1 MNTPRSFKRPATS
14 AELQLATQL
23 FGKRARSDVSLA
35 QYTTYRVGGNAAL
48 HIHVESIDDLEAIS
62 AVLAQVDLPLLVIG
76 RGSNMLIADT
86 GFQGLAI
93 TFGSFLEYIDLP
105 DRAIDAGDR
114 GSAGSEDGGLE
125 VEPIALFGGS
135 VLLPVAA
142 RQSVHR
148 GLTGFE
154 WGVGVPGTIGGAVR
168 MNAGGHGSDMAS
180 SLVSARIFHLLRGVE
195 AHVDA
200 VDLGLRFRGSAIADH
215 HVVLSATLNL
225 SWATDTEAAENQL
238 SEIVKWRREN
248 QPGGQNAGSVFV
260 NPVPG
265 EVSAGAL
272 IDQIGMR
279 GFRIGT
285 AHVSEK
291 HANFIQAEEDGL
303 ASDVV
308 QVMAEIRRRVKESTG
323 YDLRSEI
330 RLAGFDASMDPSLV
344 EVLTSESDTSV
355 ATVRLEHIFDRNANT
370 SVSTDTSIPISVL
383 SSTIFQDPLDVPT
396 EVLDEL
402 RAVFGDETSTTQE
415 QPVIASVTDIK
426 TREVTMPLVSDG
438 VTADVT
444 GNASGI
450 ASGTAP
456 SRVVIVDEDFRQP
469 SESDFPSDTASQ
481 SVHQAPTSVRVLIT
495 DDDVAQD
502 LDAEIIVG
510 TQWSEG
516 HKSRRFFGAL
526 LGKVAG
532 GNKRKRLVMTGLGVV
547 LSIAVV
553 LVVLAS
559 PIVAVRTVQV
569 EGAKYA
575 DAALVRSVS
584 DSLKGKSVLTVDTK
598 TASERLESDPWIK
611 SARITTSLPSRVLI
625 QINERVPVAWF
636 LGVDNRARVIDEDG
650 LVLSVVE
657 GRPTQYMWIEGTG
670 PNLTA
675 GASSA
680 AAYRA
685 AGQLAMSLP
694 SELEPMV
701 KHLGVAGTEEIT
713 MTLKTGTVINFGAPI
728 DMRNKL
734 VNVVVLLRR
743 QDVNSIVSIDVST
756 GTPVVQS

>member
-1 MNTPRSFKRPATS
+1 MNTPRLFKRPATV
-14 AELQLATQL
+14 AELQLATEL
-23 FGKRARSDVSLA
+23 FGKRAHTDVSLA
-35 QYTTYRVGGNAAL
+35 QFTTYRVGGNAAL
-48 HIHVESIDDLEAIS
+48 HVHVESIDDLEAIS

-105 DRAIDAGDR
+105 DRTNDGGNQSGG
-114 GSAGSEDGGLE
+114 GSQDGGLV

-135 VLLPVAA
+135 VPLPVAA

-225 SWATDTEAAENQL
+225 SWATDTQAAENQL

-265 EVSAGAL
+265 QVSAGAL

-291 HANFIQAEEDGL
+291 HANFIQSEEGGL

-330 RLAGFDASMDPSLV
+330 RLAGFDAATDPSLA

-355 ATVRLEHIFDRNANT
+355 ATVRLEHIFDRNAST
-370 SVSTDTSIPISVL
+370 SVSADTSIPISIL
-383 SSTIFQDPLDVPT
+383 SSSDFQDPLDVPI

-402 RAVFGDETSTTQE
+402 SAVFADDTSTTQQ

-426 TREVTMPLVSDG
+426 TREVTMPIEPVEIS
-438 VTADVT
+438 VTAP
-444 GNASGI
+444 G
-450 ASGTAP
+450 
-456 SRVVIVDEDFRQP
+456 RVVIVDEDFRQP
-469 SESDFPSDTASQ
+469 SESDFPSDTDSQ
-481 SVHQAPTSVRVLIT
+481 SVHKAPTSVRVLIT
-495 DDDVAQD
+495 DDDIAQD
-502 LDAEIIVG
+502 IDAEIIVG

-516 HKSRRFFGAL
+516 RKSRQLFGKL
-526 LGKVAG
+526 TGKIAG
-532 GNKRKRLVMTGLGVV
+532 GNKRKRLVMTGFGVV
-547 LSIAVV
+547 LFIGLA
-553 LVVLAS
+553 LIVLAS

-569 EGAKYA
+569 EGGKYA

-584 DSLKGKSVLTVDTK
+584 DSLKGKSVLTVDTQ
-598 TASERLESDPWIK
+598 TARERLESDPWIK

-625 QINERVPVAWF
+625 QINERIPVAWF

-670 PNLTA
+670 SNLTA

-694 SELEPMV
+694 SELAPMV
-701 KHLGVAGTEEIT
+701 KHLGVAGSEQIT
-713 MTLKTGTVINFGAPI
+713 MTLKTGTVINFGSPV

-743 QDVNSIVSIDVST
+743 QDVNSIISIDVST

>member
-1 MNTPRSFKRPATS
+1 MNTPRSFKRPATI
-14 AELQLATQL
+14 AELQLATEL
-23 FGKRARSDVSLA
+23 FGKRAHTDVSLA
-35 QYTTYRVGGNAAL
+35 QFTTYRVGGNAAL
-48 HIHVESIDDLEAIS
+48 HVHVESIDDLGAIS

-93 TFGSFLEYIDLP
+93 TLGSFLEYIDLP
-105 DRAIDAGDR
+105 DR
-114 GSAGSEDGGLE
+114 SDGGGDQDGDLA

-135 VLLPVAA
+135 VPLPVAA

-225 SWATDTEAAENQL
+225 GWATDTQAVENQL

-265 EVSAGAL
+265 QVSAGAL

-291 HANFIQAEEDGL
+291 HANFIQSEEGGL

-330 RLAGFDASMDPSLV
+330 RLAGFDAATDPSLA

-355 ATVRLEHIFDRNANT
+355 ATVRLEHIFDRNAST
-370 SVSTDTSIPISVL
+370 SVSADTSIPISIL
-383 SSTIFQDPLDVPT
+383 SSSDFQDPLDVPI

-402 RAVFGDETSTTQE
+402 RVVFRDDTSTTQE

-426 TREVTMPLVSDG
+426 TREVTMPVESAEVPVSSP
-438 VTADVT
+438 VTA
-444 GNASGI
+444 SG
-450 ASGTAP
+450 
-456 SRVVIVDEDFRQP
+456 RVVIVDEDFRQP
-469 SESDFPSDTASQ
+469 SESDFPSDTNSQ
-481 SVHQAPTSVRVLIT
+481 SVHKAPTSVRVLIT

-510 TQWSEG
+510 TQWGELII
-516 HKSRRFFGAL
+516 SRRFM
-526 LGKVAG
+526 GKLVSKIAG
-532 GNKRKRLVMTGLGVV
+532 GNKRKRLVTTGFGVV
-547 LSIAVV
+547 IFVGLALI
-553 LVVLAS
+553 VLAS

-598 TASERLESDPWIK
+598 TAVERLESDPWIK

-625 QINERVPVAWF
+625 QINESIPVAWF

-670 PNLTA
+670 SNLTA
-675 GASSA
+675 GASSTA
-680 AAYRA
+680 TYRA

-694 SELEPMV
+694 SELAPMV
-701 KHLGVAGTEEIT
+701 KHLGVAGSEQIT
-713 MTLKTGTVINFGAPI
+713 MTLKTGTVINFGAPV

-743 QDVNSIVSIDVST
+743 QDVNSIISIDVST

>member
-48 HIHVESIDDLEAIS
+48 HVHVESIDDLEAIS

-105 DRAIDAGDR
+105 DRTIDAGDR
-114 GSAGSEDGGLE
+114 GSAGSEDGVLE

-225 SWATDTEAAENQL
+225 SWATDIQATENQL

-383 SSTIFQDPLDVPT
+383 SSTIFQDPLDVPN

-450 ASGTAP
+450 AP

>member
-14 AELQLATQL
+14 AELQLATEL

-35 QYTTYRVGGNAAL
+35 QFTTYRVGGNAAL
-48 HIHVESIDDLEAIS
+48 HVHVESIDDLEAIS
-62 AVLAQVDLPLLVIG
+62 AILAQVDLPLLVIG

-105 DRAIDAGDR
+105 DRTIDAGDR
-114 GSAGSEDGGLE
+114 RGAGSEDGGLE

-225 SWATDTEAAENQL
+225 GWATDTEATENQL

-291 HANFIQAEEDGL
+291 HANFIQAEEGGL

-308 QVMAEIRRRVKESTG
+308 QVMAEIRRRVKEATG

-330 RLAGFDASMDPSLV
+330 RLAGFDATIDPSLV

-355 ATVRLEHIFDRNANT
+355 ATVRLEHIFDRNAST

-383 SSTIFQDPLDVPT
+383 SSTTFQDPLDVPT

-426 TREVTMPLVSDG
+426 TREVTMPV
-438 VTADVT
+438 VTADAT
-444 GNASGI
+444 GNTT
-450 ASGTAP
+450 GTAP
-456 SRVVIVDEDFRQP
+456 AAIPTRVVIVDEDFRQP

-502 LDAEIIVG
+502 LNAEIIVG
-510 TQWSEG
+510 TQWGELIIP
-516 HKSRRFFGAL
+516 RRF
-526 LGKVAG
+526 LGKIIGKIVG
-532 GNKRKRLVMTGLGVV
+532 GNKRKRLVMTGFGFVIFIG
-547 LSIAVV
+547 IA

-598 TASERLESDPWIK
+598 TASERLESDPWVK

-625 QINERVPVAWF
+625 QINERIPVAWF

-694 SELEPMV
+694 SELAPMV

-713 MTLKTGTVINFGAPI
+713 MTLKTGTVINFGAPV

-743 QDVNSIVSIDVST
+743 QDVNSIVGIDVST

>member
-1 MNTPRSFKRPATS
+1 MNSPRLFKRPATA
-14 AELQLATQL
+14 AELQLATDL
-23 FGKRARSDVSLA
+23 FAQRARSDVSLA
-35 QYTTYRVGGNAAL
+35 QFTTYRVGGNAAL
-48 HIHVESIDDLEAIS
+48 HVHAESIDDLEAIS
-62 AVLAQVDLPLLVIG
+62 TVLAQVDLPLLVIG
-76 RGSNMLIADT
+76 RGSNILIADT

-105 DRAIDAGDR
+105 NQTDFADNGF
-114 GSAGSEDGGLE
+114 L

-135 VLLPVAA
+135 VPLPVAA

-225 SWATDTEAAENQL
+225 GWATDTQAAENQL

-291 HANFIQAEEDGL
+291 HANFIQSEDGGL

-308 QVMAEIRRRVKESTG
+308 QVMAEIRHRVKDSTG

-330 RLAGFDASMDPSLV
+330 RLAGFDATTDPSLV
-344 EVLTSESDTSV
+344 DVLTSESDTSV
-355 ATVRLEHIFDRNANT
+355 ATVRLEHVFDRNANA
-370 SVSTDTSIPISVL
+370 SVTTDTSMPISVL
-383 SSTIFQDPLDVPT
+383 TSTTFQDPLDVPT

-402 RAVFGDETSTTQE
+402 RAVFDDETSNTQE
-415 QPVIASVTDIK
+415 QPVIASVTNIK
-426 TREVTMPLVSDG
+426 TREVTMPVEPPTTEP
-438 VTADVT
+438 VTAP
-444 GNASGI
+444 N
-450 ASGTAP
+450 
-456 SRVVIVDEDFRQP
+456 RVVIVDEDFRQP

-481 SVHQAPTSVRVLIT
+481 TVHQAPTSVRMLIT

-510 TQWSEG
+510 TQWGELIV
-516 HKSRRFFGAL
+516 SRRFLGKFV
-526 LGKVAG
+526 GKVAG
-532 GNKRKRLVMTGLGVV
+532 GNKRKRLVMTALGAVLVLGVA
-547 LSIAVV
+547 LI
-553 LVVLAS
+553 VLAS
-559 PIVAVRTVQV
+559 PIVAVRSVQV

-584 DSLKGKSVLTVDTK
+584 ESLKGKSVLTVDTK

-611 SARITTSLPSRVLI
+611 SARITTRLPSRVLI
-625 QINERVPVAWF
+625 QINERIPVAWF
-636 LGVDNRARVIDEDG
+636 LGVDNRARVIDEQG

-657 GRPTQYMWIEGTG
+657 GRPTQYMWIDGTG

-680 AAYRA
+680 ASYRA

-694 SELEPMV
+694 IELSPMV
-701 KHLGVAGTEEIT
+701 KHLGVAGSEQIT
-713 MTLKTGTVINFGAPI
+713 MTLKTGTIINFGAPV

-743 QDVNSIVSIDVST
+743 QDVNSIISIDVST

>member
-14 AELQLATQL
+14 AELQLATEL

-35 QYTTYRVGGNAAL
+35 QFTTYRVGGNAAL
-48 HIHVESIDDLEAIS
+48 HVHVESIDDLEAIS
-62 AVLAQVDLPLLVIG
+62 AILAQVDLPLLVIG

-105 DRAIDAGDR
+105 DRTIDAGDR
-114 GSAGSEDGGLE
+114 RGAGSEDGGLE

-225 SWATDTEAAENQL
+225 GWATDTEATENQL

-291 HANFIQAEEDGL
+291 HANFIQAEEGGL

-308 QVMAEIRRRVKESTG
+308 QVMAEIRRRVKEATG

-330 RLAGFDASMDPSLV
+330 RLAGFDATIDPSLV

-355 ATVRLEHIFDRNANT
+355 ATVRLEHIFDRNAST

-383 SSTIFQDPLDVPT
+383 SSTTFQDPLDVPT

-426 TREVTMPLVSDG
+426 TREVTMPV
-438 VTADVT
+438 VTADAT
-444 GNASGI
+444 GNTT
-450 ASGTAP
+450 GTAP
-456 SRVVIVDEDFRQP
+456 AAIPTRVVIVDEDFRQP

-502 LDAEIIVG
+502 LNAEIIVG
-510 TQWSEG
+510 TQWGELIIP
-516 HKSRRFFGAL
+516 RRF
-526 LGKVAG
+526 LGKLVGKIAG
-532 GNKRKRLVMTGLGVV
+532 GNKRKRLVMTGFGFVIFIG
-547 LSIAVV
+547 IA

-598 TASERLESDPWIK
+598 TASERLESDPWVK

-625 QINERVPVAWF
+625 QINERIPVAWF

-694 SELEPMV
+694 SELAPMV

-713 MTLKTGTVINFGAPI
+713 MTLKTGTVINFGAPV

-743 QDVNSIVSIDVST
+743 QDVNSIVGIDVST

>member
-1 MNTPRSFKRPATS
+1 MNTPRQSKRPATV
-14 AELQLATQL
+14 AELQLATEL
-23 FGKRARSDVSLA
+23 FGKRAHSDVALA
-35 QYTTYRVGGNAAL
+35 QFTTYRVGGNAAL
-48 HIHVESIDDLEAIS
+48 HVHAKSIDDLEAIS
-62 AVLAQVDLPLLVIG
+62 TVLARVDLPLLVIG
-76 RGSNMLIADT
+76 RGSNILIADT

-105 DRAIDAGDR
+105 DRTDGG
-114 GSAGSEDGGLE
+114 GSQDGGLD

-135 VLLPVAA
+135 VPLPVAA

-225 SWATDTEAAENQL
+225 GWANDIHAAEVQL

-291 HANFIQAEEDGL
+291 HANFIQSEDGGL

-308 QVMAEIRRRVKESTG
+308 QVMAEIRRRVKDSTG

-330 RLAGFDASMDPSLV
+330 RLAGFDVAIDPALMD
-344 EVLTSESDTSV
+344 VLTSESDTSV
-355 ATVRLEHIFDRNANT
+355 ATVRLEHIFERNSNT
-370 SVSTDTSIPISVL
+370 SVVADTSIPISIL
-383 SSTIFQDPLDVPT
+383 SSSDFQDPLDVSA

-402 RAVFGDETSTTQE
+402 GAVFSDETSTTQE

-426 TREVTMPLVSDG
+426 TREVTMSV
-438 VTADVT
+438 VTAEMPVSAPVT
-444 GNASGI
+444 APVAASG
-450 ASGTAP
+450 
-456 SRVVIVDEDFRQP
+456 RVVIVDEDFRQP
-469 SESDFPSDTASQ
+469 SESDFPSDANAQ
-481 SVHQAPTSVRVLIT
+481 SVHKAPTSVRVLIM
-495 DDDVAQD
+495 DDDVAQN
-502 LDAEIIVG
+502 LDAKIIVG
-510 TQWSEG
+510 TQWSDG
-516 HKSRRFFGAL
+516 TKSRRL
-526 LGKVAG
+526 LGMLTNKFAG
-532 GNKRKRLVMTGLGVV
+532 GNKRKRLVMTGLG
-547 LSIAVV
+547 
-553 LVVLAS
+553 LVFFVCVALIVLAS
-559 PIVAVRTVQV
+559 PLVAVRTVQV

-598 TASERLESDPWIK
+598 TARERLESDPWIK

-625 QINERVPVAWF
+625 QINERIPVAWF

-657 GRPTQYMWIEGTG
+657 GRPTQYMWIDGTG

-675 GASSA
+675 GANSA
-680 AAYRA
+680 AAYTA

-694 SELEPMV
+694 SELAPMV

-713 MTLKTGTVINFGAPI
+713 MTLKTGTVINFGAPV

-743 QDVNSIVSIDVST
+743 QDVNSIISIDVST

>member
-1 MNTPRSFKRPATS
+1 
-14 AELQLATQL
+14 
-23 FGKRARSDVSLA
+23 
-35 QYTTYRVGGNAAL
+35 
-48 HIHVESIDDLEAIS
+48 
-62 AVLAQVDLPLLVIG
+62 
-76 RGSNMLIADT
+76 
-86 GFQGLAI
+86 
-93 TFGSFLEYIDLP
+93 
-105 DRAIDAGDR
+105 
-114 GSAGSEDGGLE
+114 
-125 VEPIALFGGS
+125 
-135 VLLPVAA
+135 
-142 RQSVHR
+142 VHR
-148 GLTGFE
+148 GLKGFE

-225 SWATDTEAAENQL
+225 GWATDSDAGETQL

-291 HANFIQAEEDGL
+291 HANFIQSDEGGL

-330 RLAGFDASMDPSLV
+330 RLAGFDATTDPSLV
-344 EVLTSESDTSV
+344 DVLTSESDTSV
-355 ATVRLEHIFDRNANT
+355 ATVRLEHIFDRNANA
-370 SVSTDTSIPISVL
+370 SVSTDTSMPISVL
-383 SSTIFQDPLDVPT
+383 TSTTFQDPLDVPT

-402 RAVFGDETSTTQE
+402 RAVFGDETSNTQE

-426 TREVTMPLVSDG
+426 TREVTMPFETP
-438 VTADVT
+438 VTDA
-444 GNASGI
+444 A
-450 ASGTAP
+450 TAP

-469 SESDFPSDTASQ
+469 SESDFPSDTDSQ
-481 SVHQAPTSVRVLIT
+481 SVHKAPTSVRVLIT

-502 LDAEIIVG
+502 LEAEIIVG
-510 TQWSEG
+510 TQWGELII
-516 HKSRRFFGAL
+516 SRRF
-526 LGKVAG
+526 LGKIVGRITG
-532 GNKRKRLVMTGLGVV
+532 GNKRKRLVTLGLSAVLALGVA
-547 LSIAVV
+547 LI
-553 LVVLAS
+553 VLAS
-559 PIVAVRTVQV
+559 PIVAVRTVKV

-584 DSLKGKSVLTVDTK
+584 ESLKGKSVLTVDTK

-611 SARITTSLPSRVLI
+611 TARITTSLPSRVLI
-625 QINERVPVAWF
+625 QINERIPVAWF

-694 SELEPMV
+694 SELAPMV
-701 KHLGVAGTEEIT
+701 KHLGVAGTEKIT
-713 MTLKTGTVINFGAPI
+713 MTLKTGTVINFGAPV

-743 QDVNSIVSIDVST
+743 QDVNSIISIDVST

>member
-14 AELQLATQL
+14 AELQLATEL

-35 QYTTYRVGGNAAL
+35 QFTTYRVGGNAAL
-48 HIHVESIDDLEAIS
+48 HVRVESIDDLEAIS
-62 AVLAQVDLPLLVIG
+62 AILAQVDLPLLVIG

-105 DRAIDAGDR
+105 DRTIDTGDR
-114 GSAGSEDGGLE
+114 RGAGSEDGGLE

-225 SWATDTEAAENQL
+225 GWATDTEATENQL

-291 HANFIQAEEDGL
+291 HANFIQAEEGGL

-308 QVMAEIRRRVKESTG
+308 QVMAEIRRRVKEATG

-330 RLAGFDASMDPSLV
+330 RLAGFDATIDPSLV

-355 ATVRLEHIFDRNANT
+355 ATVRLEHIFDRNAST
-370 SVSTDTSIPISVL
+370 SVSSDTSIPISVL
-383 SSTIFQDPLDVPT
+383 SSTTFQDPLDVPT

-402 RAVFGDETSTTQE
+402 RAVFGDETTTTQE

-426 TREVTMPLVSDG
+426 TREVTMPV
-438 VTADVT
+438 VTADATENTT
-444 GNASGI
+444 GP
-450 ASGTAP
+450 AP
-456 SRVVIVDEDFRQP
+456 AAMPTRVVIVDEDFRQP

-510 TQWSEG
+510 TQWSDG
-516 HKSRRFFGAL
+516 PKSRRL
-526 LGKVAG
+526 LGMLVSKIAG
-532 GNKRKRLVMTGLGVV
+532 GNKRKRLVMTGFGFVIFIG
-547 LSIAVV
+547 IA

-598 TASERLESDPWIK
+598 TASERLESDPWVK

-625 QINERVPVAWF
+625 QINERIPVAWF

-650 LVLSVVE
+650 LVLSVVD

-694 SELEPMV
+694 SELAPMV

-713 MTLKTGTVINFGAPI
+713 MTLKTGTVINFGAPV

-743 QDVNSIVSIDVST
+743 QDVNSIVGIDVST

>member
-14 AELQLATQL
+14 AELQLATEL

-35 QYTTYRVGGNAAL
+35 QFTTYRVGGNAAL
-48 HIHVESIDDLEAIS
+48 HVHVESIDDLEAIS
-62 AVLAQVDLPLLVIG
+62 AILAQVDLPLLVIG

-105 DRAIDAGDR
+105 DRTIDTDDR
-114 GSAGSEDGGLE
+114 RDAGSEDGGLE

-225 SWATDTEAAENQL
+225 GWATDTEATENQL

-291 HANFIQAEEDGL
+291 HANFIQAEEGGL

-308 QVMAEIRRRVKESTG
+308 QVMAEIRRRVKEATG

-330 RLAGFDASMDPSLV
+330 RLAGFDATIDPSLV

-355 ATVRLEHIFDRNANT
+355 ATVRLEHIFDRNAST

-383 SSTIFQDPLDVPT
+383 SSTTFQDPLDVPT

-426 TREVTMPLVSDG
+426 TREVTMPV
-438 VTADVT
+438 VTADAT
-444 GNASGI
+444 GNTT
-450 ASGTAP
+450 GTAP
-456 SRVVIVDEDFRQP
+456 AAIPTRVVIVDEDFRQP

-502 LDAEIIVG
+502 LNAEIIVG
-510 TQWSEG
+510 TQWGELIIP
-516 HKSRRFFGAL
+516 RRF
-526 LGKVAG
+526 LGKLVGKIAG
-532 GNKRKRLVMTGLGVV
+532 GNKRKRLVMTGFGFVIFIG
-547 LSIAVV
+547 IA

-598 TASERLESDPWIK
+598 TASERLESDPWVK

-625 QINERVPVAWF
+625 QINERIPVAWF

-694 SELEPMV
+694 SELAPMV

-713 MTLKTGTVINFGAPI
+713 MTLKTGTVINFGAPV

-743 QDVNSIVSIDVST
+743 QDVNSIVGIDVST

>member
-14 AELQLATQL
+14 AELQLATEL
-23 FGKRARSDVSLA
+23 FGKRVQTDVSLA
-35 QYTTYRVGGNAAL
+35 QFTTYRVGGNAAL
-48 HIHVESIDDLEAIS
+48 HVHVESLDDLEAIS

-105 DRAIDAGDR
+105 DRSEDA
-114 GSAGSEDGGLE
+114 DGGLD

-142 RQSVHR
+142 RQSAHR

-225 SWATDTEAAENQL
+225 GWATDMESAENKL

-291 HANFIQAEEDGL
+291 HANFIQSEEGGL

-330 RLAGFDASMDPSLV
+330 RLAGFDATTDPSLV

-355 ATVRLEHIFDRNANT
+355 ATVRLEHIFDRNSST

-383 SSTIFQDPLDVPT
+383 TSTTFQDELDVPT
-396 EVLDEL
+396 EVFDEL

-426 TREVTMPLVSDG
+426 TREVTML
-438 VTADVT
+438 ADPT
-444 GNASGI
+444 DASGTTTMDRS
-450 ASGTAP
+450 ATAP
-456 SRVVIVDEDFRQP
+456 SRIVIVDEDFRQP

-481 SVHQAPTSVRVLIT
+481 SVNQAPTSVRVMIT

-510 TQWSEG
+510 TQWSDG
-516 HKSRRFFGAL
+516 PRSRQI
-526 LGKVAG
+526 LGKITNKFAG
-532 GNKRKRLVMTGLGVV
+532 GNKRKRLAMTGLVV
-547 LSIAVV
+547 VIAIG
-553 LVVLAS
+553 LALIVLAS
-559 PIVAVRTVQV
+559 PVVAVRTVRV

-611 SARITTSLPSRVLI
+611 FARITTSFPSSALI
-625 QINERVPVAWF
+625 QINERIPVAWF

-650 LVLSVVE
+650 LVLSVVD

-713 MTLKTGTVINFGAPI
+713 MTLKNGTVINFGAPV

>member
-1 MNTPRSFKRPATS
+1 MNTPRSFKRPATI
-14 AELQLATQL
+14 AELQLATEL
-23 FGKRARSDVSLA
+23 FGKRAHTDVSLA
-35 QYTTYRVGGNAAL
+35 QFTTYRVGGNAAL
-48 HIHVESIDDLEAIS
+48 HVHVESIDDLGAIS

-93 TFGSFLEYIDLP
+93 TLGSFLEYIDLP
-105 DRAIDAGDR
+105 DRSDGGGDQ
-114 GSAGSEDGGLE
+114 DGGLA

-135 VLLPVAA
+135 VPLPVAA

-225 SWATDTEAAENQL
+225 GWATDTQAVENQL

-265 EVSAGAL
+265 QVSAGAL

-279 GFRIGT
+279 GFRMGT

-291 HANFIQAEEDGL
+291 HANFIQSEEGGL

-330 RLAGFDASMDPSLV
+330 RLAGFDATTDPSLA

-355 ATVRLEHIFDRNANT
+355 ATVRLEHIFDRNAST
-370 SVSTDTSIPISVL
+370 SVSTDTSIPISIL
-383 SSTIFQDPLDVPT
+383 SSSDFQDPLDVPI

-402 RAVFGDETSTTQE
+402 SAVFADDTSTTQQ

-426 TREVTMPLVSDG
+426 TREVTMPIEPVEIS
-438 VTADVT
+438 VTAP
-444 GNASGI
+444 G
-450 ASGTAP
+450 
-456 SRVVIVDEDFRQP
+456 RVVIVDEDFRQP
-469 SESDFPSDTASQ
+469 SESDFPSDTDSQ
-481 SVHQAPTSVRVLIT
+481 SVHKAPTSVRVLIT
-495 DDDVAQD
+495 DDDIAQD
-502 LDAEIIVG
+502 IDAEIIVG

-516 HKSRRFFGAL
+516 RKSRQLFGKL
-526 LGKVAG
+526 TGKIAG
-532 GNKRKRLVMTGLGVV
+532 GNKRKRLVMTGFGVV
-547 LSIAVV
+547 LFIGLA
-553 LVVLAS
+553 LIVLAS

-569 EGAKYA
+569 EGGKYA

-584 DSLKGKSVLTVDTK
+584 DSLKGKSVLTVDTQ
-598 TASERLESDPWIK
+598 TARERLESDPWIK

-625 QINERVPVAWF
+625 QINERIPVAWF

-670 PNLTA
+670 SNLTA

-694 SELEPMV
+694 SELAPMV
-701 KHLGVAGTEEIT
+701 KHLGVAGSEQIT
-713 MTLKTGTVINFGAPI
+713 MTLKTGTVINFGSPV

-743 QDVNSIVSIDVST
+743 QDVNSIISIDVST

>member
-14 AELQLATQL
+14 AELQLATEL

-35 QYTTYRVGGNAAL
+35 QFTTYRVGGNAAL
-48 HIHVESIDDLEAIS
+48 HVHVESIDDLEAIS
-62 AVLAQVDLPLLVIG
+62 AILAQVDLPLLVIG

-105 DRAIDAGDR
+105 DRTIDTGDR
-114 GSAGSEDGGLE
+114 RGAGSQDGGLE

-225 SWATDTEAAENQL
+225 GWATDTEATENQL

-291 HANFIQAEEDGL
+291 HANFIQAEEGGL

-308 QVMAEIRRRVKESTG
+308 QVMAEIRRRVKEATG

-330 RLAGFDASMDPSLV
+330 RLAGFDATIDPSLV

-355 ATVRLEHIFDRNANT
+355 ATVRLEHIFDRNAST

-383 SSTIFQDPLDVPT
+383 SSTTFQDPLDVPT

-426 TREVTMPLVSDG
+426 TREVTMPV
-438 VTADVT
+438 VTADAT
-444 GNASGI
+444 GNTT
-450 ASGTAP
+450 GTAP
-456 SRVVIVDEDFRQP
+456 AAIPTRVVIVDEDFRQP

-502 LDAEIIVG
+502 LNAEIIVG
-510 TQWSEG
+510 TQWGELIIP
-516 HKSRRFFGAL
+516 RRF
-526 LGKVAG
+526 LGKIIGKIVG
-532 GNKRKRLVMTGLGVV
+532 GNKRKRLVMTGFGFVIFIG
-547 LSIAVV
+547 IA

-598 TASERLESDPWIK
+598 TASERLESDPWVK

-625 QINERVPVAWF
+625 QINERIPVAWF

-694 SELEPMV
+694 SELAPMV

-713 MTLKTGTVINFGAPI
+713 MTLKTGTVINFGAPV

-743 QDVNSIVSIDVST
+743 QDVNSIVGIDVST

>member
-1 MNTPRSFKRPATS
+1 MNTPRSFKRPATV
-14 AELQLATQL
+14 AELQLATEL
-23 FGKRARSDVSLA
+23 FGKRAHTDVSLA
-35 QYTTYRVGGNAAL
+35 QFTTYRVGGNAAL
-48 HIHVESIDDLEAIS
+48 HVHVESIDDLEAIS

-105 DRAIDAGDR
+105 DRSD
-114 GSAGSEDGGLE
+114 DGGSQDGSPA

-135 VLLPVAA
+135 VPLPVAA

-225 SWATDTEAAENQL
+225 AWATDTQAAENQL

-260 NPVPG
+260 NPVPDQ
-265 EVSAGAL
+265 VSAGAL

-291 HANFIQAEEDGL
+291 HANFIQSEEGGL

-330 RLAGFDASMDPSLV
+330 RLAGFDATTDPSLA

-355 ATVRLEHIFDRNANT
+355 ATVRLEHIFDRNAST
-370 SVSTDTSIPISVL
+370 SVSTDTSIPISIL
-383 SSTIFQDPLDVPT
+383 SSSDFQDPLDVPT

-402 RAVFGDETSTTQE
+402 NAVFGDDTSTTQE

-426 TREVTMPLVSDG
+426 TREVTMPVESAEVP
-438 VTADVT
+438 VTAP
-444 GNASGI
+444 G
-450 ASGTAP
+450 
-456 SRVVIVDEDFRQP
+456 RVVIVDEDFRQP
-469 SESDFPSDTASQ
+469 SESDFPSDTDSQ
-481 SVHQAPTSVRVLIT
+481 SVHKAPTSVRVLIT
-495 DDDVAQD
+495 DDDVAQN

-510 TQWSEG
+510 TQWGELIV
-516 HKSRRFFGAL
+516 SRRFM
-526 LGKVAG
+526 GKLVSKIAG
-532 GNKRKRLVMTGLGVV
+532 GNKRKRLVTAGFGVV
-547 LSIAVV
+547 IFIGLALI
-553 LVVLAS
+553 VLAS

-598 TASERLESDPWIK
+598 TARGRLESDPWIK
-611 SARITTSLPSRVLI
+611 SARITTSLPSRVMI
-625 QINERVPVAWF
+625 QINERIPVAWF

-670 PNLTA
+670 SNLTA
-675 GASSA
+675 GASSTA
-680 AAYRA
+680 TYRA

-694 SELEPMV
+694 SELAPMV
-701 KHLGVAGTEEIT
+701 KHLGVAGSEQIT
-713 MTLKTGTVINFGAPI
+713 MTLKTGTVINFGAPV

-743 QDVNSIVSIDVST
+743 QDVNSIISIDVST

>member
-1 MNTPRSFKRPATS
+1 MNTPRSFKRPATI
-14 AELQLATQL
+14 AELQLATEL
-23 FGKRARSDVSLA
+23 FGKRAHTDVSLA
-35 QYTTYRVGGNAAL
+35 QFTTYRVGGNAAL
-48 HIHVESIDDLEAIS
+48 HVHVESIDDLGAIS

-105 DRAIDAGDR
+105 DR
-114 GSAGSEDGGLE
+114 SDGGGDQDGDLA

-135 VLLPVAA
+135 VPLPVAA

-225 SWATDTEAAENQL
+225 GWATDTQAAENQL

-265 EVSAGAL
+265 QVSAGAL

-279 GFRIGT
+279 GFRMGT

-291 HANFIQAEEDGL
+291 HANFIQSEEGGL

-330 RLAGFDASMDPSLV
+330 RLAGFDATTDPSLA

-355 ATVRLEHIFDRNANT
+355 ATVRLEHIFDRNAST
-370 SVSTDTSIPISVL
+370 SVSTDTSIPISIL
-383 SSTIFQDPLDVPT
+383 SSSDFQDPLDVPI

-402 RAVFGDETSTTQE
+402 RVVFRDDTSTTQE

-426 TREVTMPLVSDG
+426 TREVTMPVESAEVPVSSP
-438 VTADVT
+438 VTA
-444 GNASGI
+444 SG
-450 ASGTAP
+450 
-456 SRVVIVDEDFRQP
+456 RVVIVDEDFRQP
-469 SESDFPSDTASQ
+469 SESDFPSDTNSQ
-481 SVHQAPTSVRVLIT
+481 SVHKAPTSVRVLIT

-510 TQWSEG
+510 TQWGELII
-516 HKSRRFFGAL
+516 SRRFM
-526 LGKVAG
+526 GKLVSKIAG
-532 GNKRKRLVMTGLGVV
+532 GNKRKRLVTTGFGVV
-547 LSIAVV
+547 IFVGLALI
-553 LVVLAS
+553 VLAS

-598 TASERLESDPWIK
+598 TAVERLESDPWIK

-625 QINERVPVAWF
+625 QINESIPVAWF

-670 PNLTA
+670 SNLTA
-675 GASSA
+675 GASSTA
-680 AAYRA
+680 TYRA

-694 SELEPMV
+694 SELAPMV
-701 KHLGVAGTEEIT
+701 KHLGVAGSEQIT
-713 MTLKTGTVINFGAPI
+713 MTLKTGTVINFGAPV

-743 QDVNSIVSIDVST
+743 QDVNSIISIDVST

>member
-1 MNTPRSFKRPATS
+1 MNSPRSFKRPATD
-14 AELQLATQL
+14 AELRLAREL
-23 FGKRARSDVSLA
+23 FGKRVHVDVSLA
-35 QYTTYRVGGNAAL
+35 QFTTYRVGGNAAL
-48 HIHVESIDDLEAIS
+48 HIRVESIDDLVAIS
-62 AVLAQVDLPLLVIG
+62 AVLAQVDLQVLVIG

-105 DRAIDAGDR
+105 DR
-114 GSAGSEDGGLE
+114 SANADDKLD
-125 VEPIALFGGS
+125 VEPVALFGGS

-168 MNAGGHGSDMAS
+168 MNAGGHGSDIAS

-225 SWATDTEAAENQL
+225 SWSTATEKAENQV

-285 AHVSEK
+285 AHISEK
-291 HANFIQAEEDGL
+291 HANFIQAEEGGL

-308 QVMAEIRRRVKESTG
+308 RVMAEIRRRVKESTG

-330 RLAGFDASMDPSLV
+330 RLAGFDPTMDPSLV

-383 SSTIFQDPLDVPT
+383 TSTSFRDALDVPT

-402 RAVFGDETSTTQE
+402 RTVFNDGTSDTQE
-415 QPVIASVTDIK
+415 QPVVASVTDIR
-426 TREVTMPLVSDG
+426 TREVTMPVEPPATES
-438 VTADVT
+438 TA
-444 GNASGI
+444 
-450 ASGTAP
+450 AP
-456 SRVVIVDEDFRQP
+456 DRVVIVDEDFRQP
-469 SESDFPSDTASQ
+469 SESDFPSDTASE
-481 SVHQAPTSVRVLIT
+481 SVHQAPTSLRVLIT

-502 LDAEIIVG
+502 LNAEIIVG
-510 TQWSEG
+510 TQWRDTPR
-516 HKSRRFFGAL
+516 SRKL
-526 LGKVAG
+526 LGLLTGKFVG

-547 LSIAVV
+547 VAIGVALII
-553 LVVLAS
+553 LAS
-559 PIVAVRTVQV
+559 PIVAVKTVRV
-569 EGAKYA
+569 EVAKYA
-575 DAALVRSVS
+575 DSALVRSVS

-598 TASERLESDPWIK
+598 TAQERLESDPWIK

-625 QINERVPVAWF
+625 QINERIPVAWF

-694 SELEPMV
+694 SELAPMV

-713 MTLKTGTVINFGAPI
+713 MTLKTGTVVNFGAPV

-743 QDVNSIVSIDVST
+743 QDVNSIISIDVST

>member
-1 MNTPRSFKRPATS
+1 
-14 AELQLATQL
+14 
-23 FGKRARSDVSLA
+23 
-35 QYTTYRVGGNAAL
+35 
-48 HIHVESIDDLEAIS
+48 
-62 AVLAQVDLPLLVIG
+62 
-76 RGSNMLIADT
+76 
-86 GFQGLAI
+86 
-93 TFGSFLEYIDLP
+93 
-105 DRAIDAGDR
+105 
-114 GSAGSEDGGLE
+114 
-125 VEPIALFGGS
+125 
-135 VLLPVAA
+135 
-142 RQSVHR
+142 
-148 GLTGFE
+148 
-154 WGVGVPGTIGGAVR
+154 

-215 HVVLSATLNL
+215 HVVLSATLNV
-225 SWATDTEAAENQL
+225 SWATDTQAAENQL

-265 EVSAGAL
+265 QVSAGAL

-291 HANFIQAEEDGL
+291 HANFIQSEEGGL

-330 RLAGFDASMDPSLV
+330 RLAGFDAATDPSLA

-355 ATVRLEHIFDRNANT
+355 ATVRLEHIFDRNAST
-370 SVSTDTSIPISVL
+370 SVSADTSIPISIL
-383 SSTIFQDPLDVPT
+383 SSSDFQDPLDVPT

-402 RAVFGDETSTTQE
+402 SAVFADDTSTTQQ

-426 TREVTMPLVSDG
+426 TREVTMPIEPVEIS
-438 VTADVT
+438 VTAP
-444 GNASGI
+444 G
-450 ASGTAP
+450 
-456 SRVVIVDEDFRQP
+456 RVVIVDEDFRQP
-469 SESDFPSDTASQ
+469 SESDFPSDTDSQ
-481 SVHQAPTSVRVLIT
+481 SVHKAPTSVRVLIT
-495 DDDVAQD
+495 DDDIAQD
-502 LDAEIIVG
+502 IDAEIIVG

-516 HKSRRFFGAL
+516 RKSRQLFGKL
-526 LGKVAG
+526 TGKIAG
-532 GNKRKRLVMTGLGVV
+532 GNKRKRLVMTGFGVV
-547 LSIAVV
+547 LFIGLA
-553 LVVLAS
+553 LIVLAS

-569 EGAKYA
+569 EGGKYA

-584 DSLKGKSVLTVDTK
+584 DSLKGKSVLTVDTQ
-598 TASERLESDPWIK
+598 TARERLESDPWIK

-625 QINERVPVAWF
+625 QINERIPVAWF

-670 PNLTA
+670 SNLTA

-694 SELEPMV
+694 SELAPMV
-701 KHLGVAGTEEIT
+701 KHLGVAGSEQIT
-713 MTLKTGTVINFGAPI
+713 MTLKTGTVINFGSPV

-743 QDVNSIVSIDVST
+743 QDVNSIISIDVST

>member
-1 MNTPRSFKRPATS
+1 MNTPRSFKRPATI
-14 AELQLATQL
+14 AELQLATEL
-23 FGKRARSDVSLA
+23 FGKRAHTDVSLA
-35 QYTTYRVGGNAAL
+35 QFTTYRVGGNAAL
-48 HIHVESIDDLEAIS
+48 HVHVQSIEDLEAIS

-76 RGSNMLIADT
+76 RGSNMLIADN
-86 GFQGLAI
+86 GFAGLAI

-105 DRAIDAGDR
+105 DRSDGA
-114 GSAGSEDGGLE
+114 DGGLD

-148 GLTGFE
+148 GLKGFE

-225 SWATDTEAAENQL
+225 GWATDSDAGETQL

-291 HANFIQAEEDGL
+291 HANFIQSDEGGL

-330 RLAGFDASMDPSLV
+330 RLAGFDATTDPSLV
-344 EVLTSESDTSV
+344 DVLTSESDTSV
-355 ATVRLEHIFDRNANT
+355 ATVRLEHIFDRNANA
-370 SVSTDTSIPISVL
+370 SVSTDTSMPISVL
-383 SSTIFQDPLDVPT
+383 TSTTFQDPLDVPT

-402 RAVFGDETSTTQE
+402 RAVFGDETSNTQE

-426 TREVTMPLVSDG
+426 TREVTMPIETP
-438 VTADVT
+438 VTDA
-444 GNASGI
+444 A
-450 ASGTAP
+450 TAP

-469 SESDFPSDTASQ
+469 SESDFPSDTDSQ
-481 SVHQAPTSVRVLIT
+481 SVHKAPTSVRVLIT

-502 LDAEIIVG
+502 LEAEIIVG
-510 TQWSEG
+510 TQWGELII
-516 HKSRRFFGAL
+516 SRRF
-526 LGKVAG
+526 LGKIVGRITG
-532 GNKRKRLVMTGLGVV
+532 GNKRKRLVTLGLSAVLALGVA
-547 LSIAVV
+547 LI
-553 LVVLAS
+553 VLAS
-559 PIVAVRTVQV
+559 PIVAVRTVKV

-584 DSLKGKSVLTVDTK
+584 ESLKGKSVLTVDTK

-611 SARITTSLPSRVLI
+611 TARITTSLPSRVLI
-625 QINERVPVAWF
+625 QINERIPVAWF

-694 SELEPMV
+694 SELAPMV
-701 KHLGVAGTEEIT
+701 KHLGVADTEKIT
-713 MTLKTGTVINFGAPI
+713 MTLKTGTVINFGAPV

-743 QDVNSIVSIDVST
+743 QDVNSIISIDVST

>member
-1 MNTPRSFKRPATS
+1 MNTPRSFKRPATG
-14 AELQLATQL
+14 AELQLATDL
-23 FGKRARSDVSLA
+23 FGKRAQTDVSLA
-35 QYTTYRVGGNAAL
+35 QFTTYRVGGNAAM
-48 HIHVESIDDLEAIS
+48 HVHVESLDDLEAIS

-105 DRAIDAGDR
+105 DRSEDA
-114 GSAGSEDGGLE
+114 DGGLD

-225 SWATDTEAAENQL
+225 GWATDSEAAEDQL

-291 HANFIQAEEDGL
+291 HANFIQAEEGGL

-330 RLAGFDASMDPSLV
+330 RLAGFDATIDPSLL

-355 ATVRLEHIFDRNANT
+355 ATVRLEHIFDRNAST
-370 SVSTDTSIPISVL
+370 SVSTDSSIPISVL
-383 SSTIFQDPLDVPT
+383 SSTTFQDPLDVPT
-396 EVLDEL
+396 EVMDEL

-426 TREVTMPLVSDG
+426 TREVTMPLVLDENSEG
-438 VTADVT
+438 
-444 GNASGI
+444 ASV
-450 ASGTAP
+450 TAP

-510 TQWSEG
+510 TQWSDG
-516 HKSRRFFGAL
+516 PRSRRL
-526 LGKVAG
+526 LGMLVGKIAG

-547 LSIAVV
+547 LTVGIA

-559 PIVAVRTVQV
+559 PIVAVRTVIV

-598 TASERLESDPWIK
+598 TAVERLESDPWIK
-611 SARITTSLPSRVLI
+611 SARITTSLPSRAVI
-625 QINERVPVAWF
+625 QINERIPVAWF

-657 GRPTQYMWIEGTG
+657 GRPTKYMWIEGTG

-694 SELEPMV
+694 SELAPMV

-713 MTLKTGTVINFGAPI
+713 MTLKTGTVVNFGAPV

>member
-105 DRAIDAGDR
+105 DRTIDAGDR

-225 SWATDTEAAENQL
+225 SWATDIEATENQL

-330 RLAGFDASMDPSLV
+330 RLAGFDASIDPSLV

-383 SSTIFQDPLDVPT
+383 SSTIFQDPLDVPN

-450 ASGTAP
+450 AP

>member
-1 MNTPRSFKRPATS
+1 M
-14 AELQLATQL
+14 
-23 FGKRARSDVSLA
+23 
-35 QYTTYRVGGNAAL
+35 
-48 HIHVESIDDLEAIS
+48 
-62 AVLAQVDLPLLVIG
+62 
-76 RGSNMLIADT
+76 
-86 GFQGLAI
+86 
-93 TFGSFLEYIDLP
+93 EYIDLP
-105 DRAIDAGDR
+105 DRTVGAGDAGDTN
-114 GSAGSEDGGLE
+114 DLLD

-225 SWATDTEAAENQL
+225 GWATDTEATENQL

-291 HANFIQAEEDGL
+291 HANFIQAEEGGL

-330 RLAGFDASMDPSLV
+330 RLAGFDATIDPSLV

-355 ATVRLEHIFDRNANT
+355 ATVRLEHIFDRNSST

-383 SSTIFQDPLDVPT
+383 SSTTFPEPLDVPT

-426 TREVTMPLVSDG
+426 TREVTMPVVPDG
-438 VTADVT
+438 STGSATVTA
-444 GNASGI
+444 SI
-450 ASGTAP
+450 TAP

-481 SVHQAPTSVRVLIT
+481 SVNKAPTSVRVLIT

-510 TQWSEG
+510 TQWSDG
-516 HKSRRFFGAL
+516 PKSRRL
-526 LGKVAG
+526 LGAVASKIAG
-532 GNKRKRLVMTGLGVV
+532 GNKRKRLVMTGFSVV
-547 LSIAVV
+547 LLIGIA

-584 DSLKGKSVLTVDTK
+584 DSLKGKSVLTVDTQ

-611 SARITTSLPSRVLI
+611 SARISTSLPSRVLI
-625 QINERVPVAWF
+625 QINERIPVAWF

-670 PNLTA
+670 PNLIA

-694 SELEPMV
+694 SELAPMV

-713 MTLKTGTVINFGAPI
+713 MTLKTGTIVNFGAPV

-743 QDVNSIVSIDVST
+743 QDVNSIVGIDVST

>member
-1 MNTPRSFKRPATS
+1 MNTPRSFKRPATV
-14 AELQLATQL
+14 AELQLATEL
-23 FGKRARSDVSLA
+23 FGKRAHTDVSLA
-35 QYTTYRVGGNAAL
+35 QFTTYRVGGNAAL
-48 HIHVESIDDLEAIS
+48 HVHVESIDDLEAIS

-105 DRAIDAGDR
+105 DRSD
-114 GSAGSEDGGLE
+114 DGGSQDGSPA

-135 VLLPVAA
+135 VPLPVAA

-225 SWATDTEAAENQL
+225 AWATDTQAAENQL

-260 NPVPG
+260 NPVPDQ
-265 EVSAGAL
+265 VSAGAL

-291 HANFIQAEEDGL
+291 HANFIQSEEGGL

-330 RLAGFDASMDPSLV
+330 RLAGFDATTDPSLA

-355 ATVRLEHIFDRNANT
+355 ATVRLEHIFDRNAST
-370 SVSTDTSIPISVL
+370 SVSTDTSIPISIL
-383 SSTIFQDPLDVPT
+383 SSSDFQDPLDVPT

-402 RAVFGDETSTTQE
+402 NAVFGDDTSTTQE

-426 TREVTMPLVSDG
+426 TREVTMPVESTEVSVSSP
-438 VTADVT
+438 VTAPIA
-444 GNASGI
+444 ASG
-450 ASGTAP
+450 
-456 SRVVIVDEDFRQP
+456 RVVIVDEDFRQP
-469 SESDFPSDTASQ
+469 SESDFPSDTDSQ
-481 SVHQAPTSVRVLIT
+481 SVHKAPTSVRVLIT
-495 DDDVAQD
+495 DDDVAQN

-510 TQWSEG
+510 TQWGELIV
-516 HKSRRFFGAL
+516 SRRFM
-526 LGKVAG
+526 GKLVSKIAG
-532 GNKRKRLVMTGLGVV
+532 GNKRKRLVTAGFGVV
-547 LSIAVV
+547 IFIGLALI
-553 LVVLAS
+553 VLAS

-598 TASERLESDPWIK
+598 TARERLESDPWIK
-611 SARITTSLPSRVLI
+611 SARITTSLPSRVMI
-625 QINERVPVAWF
+625 QINERIPVAWF

-670 PNLTA
+670 SNLTA
-675 GASSA
+675 GASSTA
-680 AAYRA
+680 TYRA

-694 SELEPMV
+694 SELAPMV
-701 KHLGVAGTEEIT
+701 KHLGVAGSEQIT
-713 MTLKTGTVINFGAPI
+713 MTLKTGTVINFGAPV

-743 QDVNSIVSIDVST
+743 QDVNSIISIDVST

>member
-14 AELQLATQL
+14 AELQLATEL

-35 QYTTYRVGGNAAL
+35 QFTTYRVGGNAAL
-48 HIHVESIDDLEAIS
+48 HVHVESIDDLEAIS
-62 AVLAQVDLPLLVIG
+62 AILAQVDLPLLVIG

-105 DRAIDAGDR
+105 DRTIDTDDR
-114 GSAGSEDGGLE
+114 RDAGSEDGGLE

-225 SWATDTEAAENQL
+225 GWATDTEATENQL

-291 HANFIQAEEDGL
+291 HANFIQAEEGGL

-308 QVMAEIRRRVKESTG
+308 QVMAEIRRRVKEATG

-330 RLAGFDASMDPSLV
+330 RLAGFDATIDPSLV

-355 ATVRLEHIFDRNANT
+355 ATVRLEHIFDRNAST

-383 SSTIFQDPLDVPT
+383 SSTTFQDPLDVPT

-426 TREVTMPLVSDG
+426 TREVTMPV
-438 VTADVT
+438 VTADAT
-444 GNASGI
+444 GSTT
-450 ASGTAP
+450 GTAP
-456 SRVVIVDEDFRQP
+456 AAIPTRVVIVDEDFRQP

-502 LDAEIIVG
+502 LNAEIIVG
-510 TQWSEG
+510 TQWGELIIP
-516 HKSRRFFGAL
+516 RRF
-526 LGKVAG
+526 LGKLIGKIAG
-532 GNKRKRLVMTGLGVV
+532 GNKRKRLVMTGFGFVIFIG
-547 LSIAVV
+547 IA

-598 TASERLESDPWIK
+598 TASERLESDPWVK

-625 QINERVPVAWF
+625 QINERIPVAWF

-694 SELEPMV
+694 SELAPMV

-713 MTLKTGTVINFGAPI
+713 MTLKTGTVINFGAPV

-743 QDVNSIVSIDVST
+743 QDVNSIVGIDVST

>member
-1 MNTPRSFKRPATS
+1 MNTPRSFKRPATV
-14 AELQLATQL
+14 AELQLAKEL
-23 FGKRARSDVSLA
+23 FGKRAHTDVSLA
-35 QYTTYRVGGNAAL
+35 QFTTYRVGGNAAL
-48 HIHVESIDDLEAIS
+48 HVHVESIDDLEAIS
-62 AVLAQVDLPLLVIG
+62 AVLAQVDLPLLVMG

-105 DRAIDAGDR
+105 DRTD
-114 GSAGSEDGGLE
+114 DGGSQDGSQDGSLA

-135 VLLPVAA
+135 VPLPVAA

-225 SWATDTEAAENQL
+225 GWATDTQATENQL

-265 EVSAGAL
+265 QVSAGAL

-285 AHVSEK
+285 AHVSDK
-291 HANFIQAEEDGL
+291 HANFIQSEEGGL

-330 RLAGFDASMDPSLV
+330 RLAGFDATTDPSLA

-355 ATVRLEHIFDRNANT
+355 ATVRLEHIFDRNAST
-370 SVSTDTSIPISVL
+370 SVSTDTSIPISIL
-383 SSTIFQDPLDVPT
+383 SSSDFQDPLDVPR

-402 RAVFGDETSTTQE
+402 NAVFGDDSSTTQE

-426 TREVTMPLVSDG
+426 TREVTMPVESTDVSASSP
-438 VTADVT
+438 VTAPVA
-444 GNASGI
+444 ASG
-450 ASGTAP
+450 
-456 SRVVIVDEDFRQP
+456 RVVIVDEDFRQP
-469 SESDFPSDTASQ
+469 SESDFPSDTDSQ
-481 SVHQAPTSVRVLIT
+481 SVHKAPTSVRVSIT

-516 HKSRRFFGAL
+516 PRSRQL
-526 LGKVAG
+526 LGMITSKITG
-532 GNKRKRLVMTGLGVV
+532 GNKRKRLVTAVFGVV
-547 LSIAVV
+547 IFIGLALI
-553 LVVLAS
+553 VLAS

-584 DSLKGKSVLTVDTK
+584 DSLKGKSVFTVDTK
-598 TASERLESDPWIK
+598 TARERLESDPWIK
-611 SARITTSLPSRVLI
+611 SARITTSLPSRIMI
-625 QINERVPVAWF
+625 QINERIPVAWF

-657 GRPTQYMWIEGTG
+657 GRPTQYMWIDGTG
-670 PNLTA
+670 SNLTA
-675 GASSA
+675 GASSTA
-680 AAYRA
+680 TYRA

-694 SELEPMV
+694 RELAPMV
-701 KHLGVAGTEEIT
+701 KHLGVAGSEQIT
-713 MTLKTGTVINFGAPI
+713 MTLKTGTIINFGAPV

-743 QDVNSIVSIDVST
+743 QDVNSIISIDVST

>member
-1 MNTPRSFKRPATS
+1 MNTPRSFKRPATN
-14 AELQLATQL
+14 AELQLATEL
-23 FGKRARSDVSLA
+23 FGKRANSDVPLA

-48 HIHVESIDDLEAIS
+48 RVHVESIDDLEAIS

-105 DRAIDAGDR
+105 ERTGDAGGADV
-114 GSAGSEDGGLE
+114 EHD

-225 SWATDTEAAENQL
+225 GWAIDREATENQL

-291 HANFIQAEEDGL
+291 HANFIQAEEGGL

-330 RLAGFDASMDPSLV
+330 RLAGFDATVDPSLV

-355 ATVRLEHIFDRNANT
+355 ATVRLEHIFNRNANT
-370 SVSTDTSIPISVL
+370 SVSTDTSIPISIL
-383 SSTIFQDPLDVPT
+383 SSTTFQDPLDVPT

-415 QPVIASVTDIK
+415 QPAIASVTDIK
-426 TREVTMPLVSDG
+426 TREVTMPVGVDGSTGSASD
-438 VTADVT
+438 TA
-444 GNASGI
+444 SI
-450 ASGTAP
+450 TAP

-495 DDDVAQD
+495 DEDVAQD

-510 TQWSEG
+510 TQWSDG
-516 HKSRRFFGAL
+516 PKSRKL
-526 LGKVAG
+526 LGMIAGKIAG
-532 GNKRKRLVMTGLGVV
+532 GNKRKRLVMAGLGVV
-547 LSIAVV
+547 LTIGVA

-559 PIVAVRTVQV
+559 PVVAVRTVKI
-569 EGAKYA
+569 EGARYA

-598 TASERLESDPWIK
+598 TAVERLESDPWIK
-611 SARITTSLPSRVLI
+611 SARITTTLPSRVLI
-625 QINERVPVAWF
+625 QINERIPVAWF

-713 MTLKTGTVINFGAPI
+713 MTLKTGTVVNFGAPV

>member
-14 AELQLATQL
+14 AELQLATEL

-35 QYTTYRVGGNAAL
+35 QFTTYRVGGNAAL
-48 HIHVESIDDLEAIS
+48 HVHVESVDDLEAIS
-62 AVLAQVDLPLLVIG
+62 AILAQVDLPLLVIG

-105 DRAIDAGDR
+105 DRTIDTGDKR
-114 GSAGSEDGGLE
+114 GAGSEDGGLE

-225 SWATDTEAAENQL
+225 GWATDTEATENQL

-291 HANFIQAEEDGL
+291 HANFIQAEEGGL

-308 QVMAEIRRRVKESTG
+308 QVMAEIRRRVKEATG

-330 RLAGFDASMDPSLV
+330 RLAGFDATIDPSLV

-355 ATVRLEHIFDRNANT
+355 ATVRLEHIFDRNAST

-383 SSTIFQDPLDVPT
+383 SSTTFQDPLDVPT

-426 TREVTMPLVSDG
+426 TREVTMPV
-438 VTADVT
+438 VTADAT
-444 GNASGI
+444 GNTT
-450 ASGTAP
+450 GTAP
-456 SRVVIVDEDFRQP
+456 AAIPTRVVIVDEDFRQP

-502 LDAEIIVG
+502 LNAEIIVG
-510 TQWSEG
+510 TQWGELIIP
-516 HKSRRFFGAL
+516 RRF
-526 LGKVAG
+526 LGKLIGKIAG
-532 GNKRKRLVMTGLGVV
+532 GNKRKRLVMTGFGFVIFIG
-547 LSIAVV
+547 IA

-598 TASERLESDPWIK
+598 TASERLESDPWVK

-625 QINERVPVAWF
+625 QINERIPVAWF

-694 SELEPMV
+694 SELAPMV

-713 MTLKTGTVINFGAPI
+713 MTLKTGTVINFGAPV

-743 QDVNSIVSIDVST
+743 QDVNSIVGIDVST

>member
-1 MNTPRSFKRPATS
+1 MNTPRSFKRPATI
-14 AELQLATQL
+14 AELQLATEL
-23 FGKRARSDVSLA
+23 FGKRAHTDVSLA
-35 QYTTYRVGGNAAL
+35 QFTTYRVGGNAAL
-48 HIHVESIDDLEAIS
+48 HVHVQSIEDLEAIS

-76 RGSNMLIADT
+76 RGSNMLIADN
-86 GFQGLAI
+86 GFAGLAI

-105 DRAIDAGDR
+105 DRSDGA
-114 GSAGSEDGGLE
+114 DGGLD

-148 GLTGFE
+148 GLKGFE

-225 SWATDTEAAENQL
+225 GWATDSDAGETQL

-291 HANFIQAEEDGL
+291 HANFIQSDEGGL

-330 RLAGFDASMDPSLV
+330 RLAGFDATTDPSLV
-344 EVLTSESDTSV
+344 DVLTSESDTSV
-355 ATVRLEHIFDRNANT
+355 ATVRLEHIFDRNANA
-370 SVSTDTSIPISVL
+370 SVSTDTSMPISVL
-383 SSTIFQDPLDVPT
+383 TSTTFQDPLDVPT

-402 RAVFGDETSTTQE
+402 RAVFGDETSNTQE

-426 TREVTMPLVSDG
+426 TREVTMPFETP
-438 VTADVT
+438 VTDA
-444 GNASGI
+444 A
-450 ASGTAP
+450 TAP

-469 SESDFPSDTASQ
+469 SESDFPSDTDSQ
-481 SVHQAPTSVRVLIT
+481 SVHKAPTSVRVLIT

-502 LDAEIIVG
+502 LEAEIIVG
-510 TQWSEG
+510 TQWGELII
-516 HKSRRFFGAL
+516 SRRF
-526 LGKVAG
+526 LGKIVGRITG
-532 GNKRKRLVMTGLGVV
+532 GNKRKRLVTLGLSAVLALGVA
-547 LSIAVV
+547 LI
-553 LVVLAS
+553 VLAS
-559 PIVAVRTVQV
+559 PIVAVRTVKV

-584 DSLKGKSVLTVDTK
+584 ESLKGKSVLTVDTK

-611 SARITTSLPSRVLI
+611 TARITTSLPSRVLI
-625 QINERVPVAWF
+625 QINERIPVAWF

-694 SELEPMV
+694 SELAPMV
-701 KHLGVAGTEEIT
+701 KHLGVAGTEKIT
-713 MTLKTGTVINFGAPI
+713 MTLKTGTVINFGAPV

-743 QDVNSIVSIDVST
+743 QDVNSIISIDVST

>member
-1 MNTPRSFKRPATS
+1 
-14 AELQLATQL
+14 
-23 FGKRARSDVSLA
+23 
-35 QYTTYRVGGNAAL
+35 
-48 HIHVESIDDLEAIS
+48 
-62 AVLAQVDLPLLVIG
+62 
-76 RGSNMLIADT
+76 
-86 GFQGLAI
+86 
-93 TFGSFLEYIDLP
+93 
-105 DRAIDAGDR
+105 
-114 GSAGSEDGGLE
+114 
-125 VEPIALFGGS
+125 
-135 VLLPVAA
+135 
-142 RQSVHR
+142 
-148 GLTGFE
+148 
-154 WGVGVPGTIGGAVR
+154 
-168 MNAGGHGSDMAS
+168 
-180 SLVSARIFHLLRGVE
+180 
-195 AHVDA
+195 
-200 VDLGLRFRGSAIADH
+200 
-215 HVVLSATLNL
+215 
-225 SWATDTEAAENQL
+225 
-238 SEIVKWRREN
+238 
-248 QPGGQNAGSVFV
+248 
-260 NPVPG
+260 
-265 EVSAGAL
+265 
-272 IDQIGMR
+272 
-279 GFRIGT
+279 
-285 AHVSEK
+285 
-291 HANFIQAEEDGL
+291 
-303 ASDVV
+303 
-308 QVMAEIRRRVKESTG
+308 
-323 YDLRSEI
+323 
-330 RLAGFDASMDPSLV
+330 
-344 EVLTSESDTSV
+344 
-355 ATVRLEHIFDRNANT
+355 VRLEHIFDRNANT

-383 SSTIFQDPLDVPT
+383 SSTIFQDPLDVPN

>member
-1 MNTPRSFKRPATS
+1 MNTPRSFKRPATI
-14 AELQLATQL
+14 AELQLATEL
-23 FGKRARSDVSLA
+23 FGKRAHTDVSLA
-35 QYTTYRVGGNAAL
+35 QFTTYRVGGNAAL
-48 HIHVESIDDLEAIS
+48 HVHVESIDDLGAIS

-105 DRAIDAGDR
+105 DR
-114 GSAGSEDGGLE
+114 SDGGGDQDGDLA

-135 VLLPVAA
+135 VPLPVAA

-225 SWATDTEAAENQL
+225 GWATDTQAAENQL

-265 EVSAGAL
+265 QVSAGAL

-291 HANFIQAEEDGL
+291 HANFIQSEEGGL

-323 YDLRSEI
+323 FDLRSEI
-330 RLAGFDASMDPSLV
+330 RLAGFDATMDPSLA

-355 ATVRLEHIFDRNANT
+355 ATVRLEHIFDRNAST
-370 SVSTDTSIPISVL
+370 SVSADTSIPISVL
-383 SSTIFQDPLDVPT
+383 SSSDFQDPLDVPT

-402 RAVFGDETSTTQE
+402 NAVFGDDTSTTQD

-426 TREVTMPLVSDG
+426 TREVTMPVGLADVSADVSVSSP
-438 VTADVT
+438 VTA
-444 GNASGI
+444 SG
-450 ASGTAP
+450 
-456 SRVVIVDEDFRQP
+456 RVVIVDEDFRQP
-469 SESDFPSDTASQ
+469 SESDFPSDTDSQ
-481 SVHQAPTSVRVLIT
+481 SVHKAPTSVRVLIT

-502 LDAEIIVG
+502 LEAEIIVG
-510 TQWSEG
+510 TQWGELII
-516 HKSRRFFGAL
+516 SRRFM
-526 LGKVAG
+526 GKLVSKIVG
-532 GNKRKRLVMTGLGVV
+532 GNKRKRLVMTGFGVV
-547 LSIAVV
+547 MFIGLTLI
-553 LVVLAS
+553 VLAS

-598 TASERLESDPWIK
+598 TAQERLESDPWIK
-611 SARITTSLPSRVLI
+611 SARITTSLPSRAMI
-625 QINERVPVAWF
+625 QINERIPVAWF

-670 PNLTA
+670 SNLTA
-675 GASSA
+675 GATSA

-694 SELEPMV
+694 SELAPMV
-701 KHLGVAGTEEIT
+701 EHLGVTGSDQIT
-713 MTLKTGTVINFGAPI
+713 LTLKTGAVINFGAPV

-743 QDVNSIVSIDVST
+743 QDVNSIISIDVST

>member
-14 AELQLATQL
+14 AELQLATEL

-35 QYTTYRVGGNAAL
+35 QFTTYRVGGNAAL
-48 HIHVESIDDLEAIS
+48 HVHVESIDDLEAIS
-62 AVLAQVDLPLLVIG
+62 AILAQVDLPLLVIG

-105 DRAIDAGDR
+105 DRTIDTGDR
-114 GSAGSEDGGLE
+114 RSAGSEDGGLE

-225 SWATDTEAAENQL
+225 GWATDTEATENQL

-291 HANFIQAEEDGL
+291 HANFIQAEEGGL

-308 QVMAEIRRRVKESTG
+308 QVMAEIRRRVKEATG

-330 RLAGFDASMDPSLV
+330 RLAGFDATIDPSLV

-355 ATVRLEHIFDRNANT
+355 ATVRLEHIFDRNAST
-370 SVSTDTSIPISVL
+370 SVSSDTSIPISVL
-383 SSTIFQDPLDVPT
+383 SSTTFQDPLDVPT

-402 RAVFGDETSTTQE
+402 RAVFGDETTTTQE

-426 TREVTMPLVSDG
+426 TREVTMPV
-438 VTADVT
+438 VTADAT
-444 GNASGI
+444 ENTT
-450 ASGTAP
+450 GTAP
-456 SRVVIVDEDFRQP
+456 AAMPTRVVIVDEDFRQP

-510 TQWSEG
+510 TQWSDG
-516 HKSRRFFGAL
+516 PKSRRL
-526 LGKVAG
+526 LGMLVSKIAG
-532 GNKRKRLVMTGLGVV
+532 GNKRKRLVMTGFGFVIFIG
-547 LSIAVV
+547 IA

-598 TASERLESDPWIK
+598 TASERLESDPWVK

-625 QINERVPVAWF
+625 QINERIPVAWF

-694 SELEPMV
+694 SELAPMV

-713 MTLKTGTVINFGAPI
+713 MTLKTGTVINFGAPV

-743 QDVNSIVSIDVST
+743 QDVNSIVGIDVST

>member
-14 AELQLATQL
+14 AELQLATEL

-35 QYTTYRVGGNAAL
+35 QFTTYRVGGNAAL
-48 HIHVESIDDLEAIS
+48 HVHVESIDDLEAIS
-62 AVLAQVDLPLLVIG
+62 AILAQVDLPLLVIG

-105 DRAIDAGDR
+105 DRTIDTGDR
-114 GSAGSEDGGLE
+114 RGAGSEDGGLE

-225 SWATDTEAAENQL
+225 GWATDTEATENQL

-291 HANFIQAEEDGL
+291 HANFIQAEEGGL

-308 QVMAEIRRRVKESTG
+308 QVMAEIRRRVKEATG

-330 RLAGFDASMDPSLV
+330 RLAGFDATIDPSLV

-355 ATVRLEHIFDRNANT
+355 ATVRLEHIFDRNAST

-383 SSTIFQDPLDVPT
+383 SSTTFQDPLDVPT

-402 RAVFGDETSTTQE
+402 RAVFGDETTTTQE

-426 TREVTMPLVSDG
+426 TREVTMPV
-438 VTADVT
+438 VTADAT
-444 GNASGI
+444 ENTT
-450 ASGTAP
+450 GTAP
-456 SRVVIVDEDFRQP
+456 AAMPTRVVIVDEDFRQP

-510 TQWSEG
+510 TQWSDG
-516 HKSRRFFGAL
+516 PKSRRL
-526 LGKVAG
+526 LGMLVSKIAG
-532 GNKRKRLVMTGLGVV
+532 GNKRKRLVMTGFGFVIFIG
-547 LSIAVV
+547 IA

-598 TASERLESDPWIK
+598 TASERLESDPWVK

-625 QINERVPVAWF
+625 QINERIPVAWF

-694 SELEPMV
+694 SELAPMV

-713 MTLKTGTVINFGAPI
+713 MTLKTGTVINFGAPV

-743 QDVNSIVSIDVST
+743 QDVNSIVGIDVST